1 MLNAILY
8 VLESNRFSA
17 QGIESSGVYNC
28 RKKKKKNPHIFWV
41 AHRLSCMGVAQLD
54 TTMVSIF
61 TF

>member
-28 RKKKKKNPHIFWV
+28 RKKKKKKKKKILIFFGS
-41 AHRLSCMGVAQLD
+41 RIG
-54 TTMVSIF
+54 
-61 TF
+61 

>member
-28 RKKKKKNPHIFWV
+28 RKKKKKKKKKAAYFLGR
-41 AHRLSCMGVAQLD
+41 A
-54 TTMVSIF
+54 
-61 TF
+61 